1 VILSLSIPKI
11 RLAASV
17 GIYLS
22 ETSIAWCVLEK
33 TFRVKQVEVSEE
45 PCTKQDWAVAL
56 QRVLT
61 RVKETL
67 GPTACIVIG
76 LPASHAFFATLPSG
90 AKLDSAEN
98 LLASAHLCTS
108 IQPGDLC
115 ADVMPVKVQGKT
127 FAAVAASRKKELQTL
142 IDVPGKLGFR
152 FVRVEPG
159 PWALLRSISP
169 NKAGR
174 IALRLLVDGRNMMAE
189 LVCGA
194 QPLLW
199 RSMELSES
207 ETWEQIVSMVRS
219 FESYATQHLNVTG
232 VDAIILEGSNV
243 KELGERLAGDLG
255 ERFSVV
261 EGPGPT
267 PATIANGLAIGGLDW
282 EKPAPDLAAA
292 LAPPPELWDL
302 VPRGEV
308 AVLFAVIV
316 CMALWLYSQ
325 GSTAVNDAIRAE
337 EINGKNSLLSATG
350 EDTKLKEE
358 KKIAGTQVQAVTT
371 FLNNRILWTEYLNQ
385 LSGRIPS
392 GVQFVTFQGEYEL
405 TTGAERGERK
415 AKKGLMLNFS
425 AMCPRNKPAPPEVD
439 QLLENVKTAPAIVR
453 DFPNVTLTTL
463 RVNKGNDGRKTVL
476 GDPASFTI
484 LCLPKGK
491 DSGPAKPVE
500 KKEGAVA
507 EAK

>member
-1 VILSLSIPKI
+1 LPLSIPKI

-17 GIYLS
+17 GVYLS
-22 ETSIAWCVLEK
+22 ETSIGWCVMEK
-33 TFRVKQVEVSEE
+33 TFRTRTVETGEE

-56 QRVLT
+56 QRLLT
-61 RVKETL
+61 RMHEML
-67 GPTACIVIG
+67 GPTACVVIG

-90 AKLDSAEN
+90 TKLESAEN

-108 IQPGDLC
+108 IPPGDLC
-115 ADVMPVKVQGKT
+115 ADVMAVKVEAKT

-142 IDVPGKLGFR
+142 IDVPNKLGFR
-152 FVRVEPG
+152 FVRIEPG
-159 PWALLRSISP
+159 PWALLRAISP
-169 NKAGR
+169 NKGTR
-174 IALRLLVDGRNMMAE
+174 IALRLLVDGKNMMAE

-199 RSMELSES
+199 RSMELSDS
-207 ETWEQIVSMVRS
+207 ETWELVVSLVRT
-219 FESYATQHLNVTG
+219 FESYATQHLNISG
-232 VDAIILEGSNV
+232 VEAIILEGQNV

-255 ERFSVV
+255 DKFSVV

-267 PATIANGLAIGGLDW
+267 PATAARGLALGGIDW
-282 EKPAPDLAAA
+282 EKPAPDLAAP
-292 LAPPPELWDL
+292 LAPPPQLWDL

-316 CMALWLYSQ
+316 CMGMWLFAS

-337 EINGKNSLLSATG
+337 EINSKNALLSATG

-358 KKIAGTQVQAVTT
+358 KKTVSTQVQAVAT

-405 TTGAERGERK
+405 TTGNERGERK
-415 AKKGLMLNFS
+415 AKKDLMLNF
-425 AMCPRNKPAPPEVD
+425 ATIVPRAKQAPPEVD
-439 QLLENVKTAPAIVR
+439 QLLENVKTAPCIVR
-453 DFPNVTLTTL
+453 DFPNVTLSTL
-463 RVNKGNDGRKTVL
+463 RINKTNDGKKTIL
-476 GDPASFTI
+476 GDPAAFTI
-484 LCLPKGK
+484 TCLPKGK
-491 DSGPAKPVE
+491 DTGPAKVAGGGDE
-500 KKEGAVA
+500 KKAVA